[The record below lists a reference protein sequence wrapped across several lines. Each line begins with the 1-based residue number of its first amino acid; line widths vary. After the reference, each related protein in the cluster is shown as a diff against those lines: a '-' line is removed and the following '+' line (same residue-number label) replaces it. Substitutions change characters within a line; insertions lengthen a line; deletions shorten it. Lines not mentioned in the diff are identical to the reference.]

1 MHRRPPSP
9 HPNKLGTIME
19 DSATIN
25 NECLN
30 QNNILEKLLCELK
43 SIKNEIK
50 QLNEKITK

>member
-1 MHRRPPSP
+1 
-9 HPNKLGTIME
+9 ME

-30 QNNILEKLLCELK
+30 ENNILEKLLCELK